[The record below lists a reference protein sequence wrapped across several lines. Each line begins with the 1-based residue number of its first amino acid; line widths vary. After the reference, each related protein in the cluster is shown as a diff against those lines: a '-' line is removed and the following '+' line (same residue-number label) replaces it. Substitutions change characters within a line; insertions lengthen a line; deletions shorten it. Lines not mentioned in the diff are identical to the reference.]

1 MANQNVKLVSV
12 DNVNQTF
19 GQTDYVV
26 FNAETTEKHPI
37 AVAITHNALRRTGV
51 DIMLVDS
58 LVGSTVII
66 KDSTD
71 NRTGLVLTAEEK
83 VNRVVNGEINPNS
96 GKPFSIVLCNA
107 LECSIVKSELYLAET
122 KDLASSISAKVN
134 MEKEKERKLL
144 AMKRANERLR
154 GLIGPKT
161 EEKIVEKT
169 EAVLD
174 TNDEESPF

>member
-1 MANQNVKLVSV
+1 MANQNLKLVNV
-12 DNVNQTF
+12 DNVSQTF

-26 FNAETTEKHPI
+26 FNAETTDKHPI
-37 AVAITHNALRRTGV
+37 AVAITHNALRKTGV

-66 KDSTD
+66 KDSVD

-83 VNRVVNGEINPNS
+83 VNRIVNGEINPNS

-107 LECSIVKSELYLAET
+107 LDCSILKSEIYLAET
-122 KDLASSISAKVN
+122 KDLASSISAKVVI
-134 MEKEKERKLL
+134 EKEKERKLL
-144 AMKRANERLR
+144 AMKRASDRLR
-154 GLIGPKT
+154 GILAPKT

-169 EAVLD
+169 EAVLES
-174 TNDEESPF
+174 NDEESPF

>member
-1 MANQNVKLVSV
+1 MANQNLKLVNV
-12 DNVNQTF
+12 DNVYQTF

-26 FNAETTEKHPI
+26 FNAETTDKHPI
-37 AVAITHNALRRTGV
+37 AVAITHNALRRTGI

-71 NRTGLVLTAEEK
+71 NRTGLVLSADEK
-83 VNRVVNGEINPNS
+83 VNRVVNAEINPNT

-107 LECSIVKSELYLAET
+107 LDCSILKSDIYLADT
-122 KDLASSISAKVN
+122 KDLASSISAKVV

-144 AMKRANERLR
+144 AMKRASDRLR
-154 GLIGPKT
+154 GIIAPTVEQKT
-161 EEKIVEKT
+161 EQSVDAE
-169 EAVLD
+169 LP
-174 TNDEESPF
+174 TNEESPF